1 MVVISSMKPIWRPFT
16 SAPQELILGPAVFDI
31 FINNL
36 DDGYEDTLSKFAC
49 DTTLGGKVKRADG
62 CSSNSVYGD
71 MGQILTSNLK
81 RFKGQWNG

>member
-16 SAPQELILGPAVFDI
+16 SGAPQELIVGPAVFDI

-62 CSSNSVYGD
+62 WGSNSEGPYCMEIWVKSIH
-71 MGQILTSNLK
+71 QTS
-81 RFKGQWNG
+81 